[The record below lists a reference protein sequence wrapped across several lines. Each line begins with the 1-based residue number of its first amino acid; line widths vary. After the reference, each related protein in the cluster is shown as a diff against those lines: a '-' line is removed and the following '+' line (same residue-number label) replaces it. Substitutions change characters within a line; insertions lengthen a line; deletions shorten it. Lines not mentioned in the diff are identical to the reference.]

1 MWTLRHRCGAA
12 SLMLHDYSRPCAGA
26 SASHSVAAGGS
37 NRCRASPTVCQ
48 GEVTDRIG
56 SCPGASPAGPCS
68 SKTSS
73 QSTTGPPAPPPHWL
87 DRLQGL
93 AETPHEHGWVTNDVR
108 AVGPITAFAPVA
120 HRPAVQPVDGPLD
133 LVVAPIAVA
142 VETGWPAV
150 QSCAWMRPLPWQR
163 RFCRELYAL
172 SPLTW
177 SGRVPGRPPS
187 GRGTLIRSR
196 T

>member
-1 MWTLRHRCGAA
+1 MWTLRHRCGAV
-12 SLMLHDYSRPCAGA
+12 SLMLHDYSRTCAGA

-37 NRCRASPTVCQ
+37 NRCRASPAVCQ

-68 SKTSS
+68 SETSS
-73 QSTTGPPAPPPHWL
+73 PPHTGWTVSRAWPRPRTSTAGSPTTSVPSGRSPL
-87 DRLQGL
+87 SARLHIDRLFSRLTVRSTSSRRRQRSRSKPAGL
-93 AETPHEHGWVTNDVR
+93 PSNRVPGCGLFR
-108 AVGPITAFAPVA
+108 GSGGFA
-120 HRPAVQPVDGPLD
+120 
-133 LVVAPIAVA
+133 
-142 VETGWPAV
+142 
-150 QSCAWMRPLPWQR
+150 
-163 RFCRELYAL
+163 ELYAV